1 MAHHDQ
7 QEFSHPQQCVVTDR
21 VGFQMLH
28 DYEPRLL
35 FRLISGRRGESPWH
49 PERLQL
55 FLVSAWLQARVA
67 RSSYLLAISRI
78 VCSSRESRIS
88 FAMARACA
96 ASFSQVA
103 EFSMVHLPIARPA
116 GTTTPITQQ

>member
-1 MAHHDQ
+1 M
-7 QEFSHPQQCVVTDR
+7 TDR
-21 VGFQMLH
+21 VGVQMLH
-28 DYEPRLL
+28 HYEPRLL

-49 PERLQL
+49 ADRLYGS
-55 FLVSAWLQARVA
+55 FSAGAWLQARIA

-103 EFSMVHLPIARPA
+103 VFSIGPPFYRATSARRAATVTRIA
-116 GTTTPITQQ
+116 IK